1 MAGKEDIMSKT
12 KHAKKKKD
20 QINMDHNEI
29 RKGYAEYY
37 RNKREVLSG
46 ETYRSRRRT
55 GPEKAPSQYRLR
67 F

>member
-1 MAGKEDIMSKT
+1 MSNKKT
-12 KHAKKKKD
+12 SKHKKNKAITD
-20 QINMDHNEI
+20 SEI
-29 RKGYAEYY
+29 KRGYAEYY

-55 GPEKAPSQYRLR
+55 GPEKAPSQYKSR